1 MGVRHFLLEVGGE
14 LRGEGIRPDGQPWWV
29 DVEMPP
35 ASSIA
40 PWRIA
45 LHDLSAA
52 TSGNYRRGFS
62 AGGWRSE
69 EHTSELQSLMRI
81 SYAVVCLK
89 KKKTN
94 DHNESTI
101 TTTKRELY
109 AYEK

>member
-29 DVEMPP
+29 DVEMPR
-35 ASSIA
+35 ASSSA

-62 AGGWRSE
+62 AGGWHYSHSFVPATVRPTVNGVAAATLLHRRCMVAE
-69 EHTSELQSLMRI
+69 IGR
-81 SYAVVCLK
+81 
-89 KKKTN
+89 
-94 DHNESTI
+94 ESG
-101 TTTKRELY
+101 RDRGCRDV
-109 AYEK
+109 

>member
-62 AGGWRSE
+62 AGGWHYSHSFDPATGRPIANGVASVTAIGRA
-69 EHTSELQSLMRI
+69 HVRTP
-81 SYAVVCLK
+81 V
-89 KKKTN
+89 TN
-94 DHNESTI
+94 AHPV
-101 TTTKRELY
+101 
-109 AYEK
+109 